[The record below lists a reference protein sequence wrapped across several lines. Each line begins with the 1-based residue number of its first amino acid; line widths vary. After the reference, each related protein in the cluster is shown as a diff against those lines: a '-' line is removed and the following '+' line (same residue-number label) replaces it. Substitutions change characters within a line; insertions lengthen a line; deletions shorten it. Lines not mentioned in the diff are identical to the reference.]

1 MDLAW
6 KHSLLECLLNGDFS
20 ILVIQ
25 IFPYKEDLYLHSNL
39 FNSIIMS
46 YIPIK
51 TNHSNRV
58 NGVQEGENHK
68 QLRIMKYIQH

>member
-6 KHSLLECLLNGDFS
+6 KHSLLECFLNGDFS

-51 TNHSNRV
+51 TNHSNGV
-58 NGVQEGENHK
+58 NGVQAGENHK

>member
-6 KHSLLECLLNGDFS
+6 KHSLLECLLNGEFS

-25 IFPYKEDLYLHSNL
+25 IFSYKEDLYLHSNL

-51 TNHSNRV
+51 TNYSNGV
-58 NGVQEGENHK
+58 NGVQAGENHK
-68 QLRIMKYIQH
+68 QLRILKYIQH